1 MLSFRRRNAGG
12 REPVRPGPRAFPAVK
27 AQWEL
32 REGTALVPLVP
43 QWELRAIDHGQKERD
58 TENRPLSV
66 AEEMGCLSGK
76 WGIK

>member
-1 MLSFRRRNAGG
+1 MLSFRRRNPGG
-12 REPVRPGPRAFPAVK
+12 REPVRPGPRAFPAVE

-32 REGTALVPLVP
+32 GEGTAL
-43 QWELRAIDHGQKERD
+43 DHGQKERD